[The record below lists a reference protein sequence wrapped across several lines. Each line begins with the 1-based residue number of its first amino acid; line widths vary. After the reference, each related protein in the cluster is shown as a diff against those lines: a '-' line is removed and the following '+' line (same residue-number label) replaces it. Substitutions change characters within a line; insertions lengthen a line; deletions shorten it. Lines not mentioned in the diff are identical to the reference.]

1 MRRVAL
7 VILAAVAIAIAVP
20 FALAW
25 RSGIDAIE
33 PPPRASFDQQRIARG
48 ALLATLGDCNAC
60 HTAEGG
66 RTYAG
71 GRALETP
78 FGVIHGTNITPDPDT
93 GLGRWS
99 EAAFVRAMREGID
112 RDGRHLYPAF
122 PYNHFT
128 RITDEDL
135 GALYA
140 YLMTR
145 EPVRAEPPQ
154 NALSFPFNIRALVA
168 GWNLLFLDRT
178 PWQPDAQQSAEWNRG
193 AYLVEGLAHCGAC
206 HTPRNALGGEKR
218 DARFGG
224 GEIEGWHA
232 PALNA
237 NTVAPAPWTAE
248 RVFAY
253 LRAGQE
259 PAHGATTGPMAPV
272 VHNLA
277 TVPESEVRAIAA
289 YIASWATQG
298 AAERRQAGEALLAR
312 VQQGELPL
320 AAARDAPQDP
330 GARVF
335 AATCSVCHDAG
346 RDAHESGRALN
357 LALSTAVRA
366 PTPRNL
372 YNFILYGL
380 RPDEGQR
387 GRWMPGFATALTDEQ
402 IVALATWLR
411 RAAGAEPWPDM
422 TTALRQARR
431 STPEAYAER

>member
-145 EPVRAEPPQ
+145 EAVRAEPPQ

-168 GWNLLFLDRT
+168 GWNLLFSIAPRGSPMRSRAPNGIAARIWSRGWRIVAPVILRAT
-178 PWQPDAQQSAEWNRG
+178 RSA
-193 AYLVEGLAHCGAC
+193 A
-206 HTPRNALGGEKR
+206 RNATR
-218 DARFGG
+218 ASAVARS
-224 GEIEGWHA
+224 
-232 PALNA
+232 
-237 NTVAPAPWTAE
+237 
-248 RVFAY
+248 
-253 LRAGQE
+253 RAG
-259 PAHGATTGPMAPV
+259 M
-272 VHNLA
+272 
-277 TVPESEVRAIAA
+277 
-289 YIASWATQG
+289 
-298 AAERRQAGEALLAR
+298 RRR
-312 VQQGELPL
+312 
-320 AAARDAPQDP
+320 
-330 GARVF
+330 
-335 AATCSVCHDAG
+335 
-346 RDAHESGRALN
+346 
-357 LALSTAVRA
+357 
-366 PTPRNL
+366 
-372 YNFILYGL
+372 
-380 RPDEGQR
+380 
-387 GRWMPGFATALTDEQ
+387 
-402 IVALATWLR
+402 
-411 RAAGAEPWPDM
+411 
-422 TTALRQARR
+422 
-431 STPEAYAER
+431 